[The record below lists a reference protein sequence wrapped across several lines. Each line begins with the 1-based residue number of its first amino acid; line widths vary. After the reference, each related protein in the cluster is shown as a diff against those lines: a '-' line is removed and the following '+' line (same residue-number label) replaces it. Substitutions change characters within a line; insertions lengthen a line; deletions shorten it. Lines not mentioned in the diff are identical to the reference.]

1 MKKLITLIGLSLMLF
16 SCEKNGGSAD
26 VGVGSGSGQGGSLAR
41 FAVVDDHLFAVD
53 GSELKVFNINNP
65 ANAVYLSRHQLNT
78 RVETIFPRDTAT
90 LFIGTV
96 SGMYIYDI
104 SNAPN
109 INQLSVYQH
118 ITACDPVVANDRYAY
133 VTLRSEQ
140 NNNWCWRSVDQL
152 DIIDISNLRSP
163 QLVNSFAMINPKGLG
178 LIGDTLLVCD
188 RGLKVLDVN
197 DPLNLQ
203 LLDFD
208 EDFDA
213 VDLIPYGNLVMAVAE
228 DGLKQYEYK
237 NGRLTFLSEL

>member
-1 MKKLITLIGLSLMLF
+1 MKKLSVLISVVFLLS
-16 SCEKNGGSAD
+16 SCAKEGGGAD
-26 VGVGSGSGQGGSLAR
+26 SVGAGNGQGGSLAR
-41 FAVVDDHLFAVD
+41 FAVANDHLFLVD
-53 GSELKVFNINNP
+53 GSELKVFDLSKPN
-65 ANAVYLSRHQLNT
+65 NAVYLSRHQLNT

-90 LFIGTV
+90 IFIGTV

-109 INQLSVYQH
+109 INQLSVYNH

-152 DIIDISNLRSP
+152 DIIDIQDLSNPKLIT
-163 QLVNSFAMINPKGLG
+163 SFSMINPRGLG

-188 RGLKVLDVN
+188 RGLKVFDVN
-197 DPLNLQ
+197 DPLNLK

-213 VDLIPYGNLVMAVAE
+213 VDLIPYGNLVIAVGE

-237 NGRLTFLSEL
+237 NGNLTFLSEL